1 MGFCNFSYN
10 SVLGQVELCFFFIVI
25 EYLILGLPYTRK
37 WLRGASA
44 SLPCV
49 IDDKATIDLVATV
62 IIYLLSPESPK
73 RPHLGTTKSNSS
85 FTCSL
90 LKLYTL

>member
-10 SVLGQVELCFFFIVI
+10 SVLGQLELCFFFIVI

-44 SLPCV
+44 SLPGV
-49 IDDKATIDLVATV
+49 IDDIATIDLVRHC
-62 IIYLLSPESPK
+62 YNLS
-73 RPHLGTTKSNSS
+73 
-85 FTCSL
+85 FIF
-90 LKLYTL
+90 